1 MHDQEIIIVNRDKTS
16 TNIGIIIVALAAI
29 FYCYEYLLRVAPSVM
44 NQELMQH
51 YNINDFQLGSLT
63 AYYYY
68 IYAPMQIPVG
78 LLMDRY
84 GPKTLMILASLAC
97 AIGAYLFVCSEML
110 LLAKIGRFLV
120 GFGSSFAF
128 VGVLKLATLLL
139 PKNHFA
145 VVCGATAAL
154 GQIGAILGDIL
165 LTAMIRY
172 DGWQQASIHAA
183 IFGLLLTLSL
193 AVTFRFA
200 NTKSLN
206 RQATDDSEMT
216 SKQVIKT
223 FFDLTKNL
231 DLWKTSLIGCLFW
244 IPIAVFAEYIGID
257 FLKTAYGFTSEQAAM
272 ANAMIFFGMASGGP
286 LLTAL
291 SNRLRSRLFLIKI
304 GGIVSAISIALVIFC
319 TNMQS
324 TFVYALLYITGLA
337 TSSKVIV
344 FPMAKELSSKE
355 AAGTAIGITNM
366 TIMVAG
372 VFFQPLTGFLLNQ
385 TNTIGGVHSCADFQ
399 YALCYIPFL
408 IITTTLIAFTTRE
421 TYQEEHIEEKNHAYD
436 Q

>member
-1 MHDQEIIIVNRDKTS
+1 MHEEKILSISKEKVSTS
-16 TNIGIIIVALAAI
+16 IGIIIVALAAI

-44 NQELMQH
+44 NQELMAH

-84 GPKTLMILASLAC
+84 GPKTLMIIAC
-97 AIGAYLFVCSEML
+97 LSCAVGSYLFVFSEIL

-139 PKNHFA
+139 PQNHFA

-165 LTAMIRY
+165 LTAMIRQ
-172 DGWQQASIHAA
+172 DGWQNASINAA
-183 IFGLLLTLSL
+183 LFGLLLTFGL

-200 NTKSLN
+200 NKKMLERTC
-206 RQATDDSEMT
+206 TEEDIT
-216 SKQVIKT
+216 SKGVINT
-223 FFDLTKNL
+223 FFELTKNI
-231 DLWKTSLIGCLFW
+231 DLWKTSIIGCLFW
-244 IPIAVFAEYIGID
+244 VPIAVFAEYIGIA
-257 FLKTAYGFTSEQAAM
+257 FLKAGYGFSSEQAAI
-272 ANAMIFFGMASGGP
+272 ANSMIFFGMATGGP

-291 SNRLRSRLFLIKI
+291 SNKLQSRLLLIKI
-304 GGIVSAISIALVIFC
+304 GGFISAASIALVIFC
-319 TNMQS
+319 TSMPPS
-324 TFVYALLYITGLA
+324 YVYALLYLTGIA

-344 FPMAKELSSKE
+344 FPMAKELSSKQ
-355 AAGTAIGITNM
+355 ASGTAIGITNM

-372 VFFQPLTGFLLNQ
+372 VLFQPLTGFLLNQ
-385 TNTIGGVHSCADFQ
+385 TTAINNIHSCADFQ
-399 YALCYIPFL
+399 YALSYIPFV
-408 IITTTLIAFTTRE
+408 IVTSSVIAFTTKE
-421 TYQEEHIEEKNHAYD
+421 TYQAEDNKKMI
-436 Q
+436 